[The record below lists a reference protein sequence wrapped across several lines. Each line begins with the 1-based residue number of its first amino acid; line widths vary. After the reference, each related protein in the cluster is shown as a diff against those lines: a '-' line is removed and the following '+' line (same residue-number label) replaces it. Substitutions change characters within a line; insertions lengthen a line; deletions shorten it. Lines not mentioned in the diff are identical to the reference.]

1 MKKISLLFLL
11 GFIAFSGFSQV
22 TLGLRM
28 SPAFCLNRVKDL
40 NGSDNSDFS
49 NNGSGVRFAF
59 GPTVDFKIGD
69 NYAFSTGAWYMSSR
83 AGLSVT
89 NTIGGVQYHYKEIV
103 SLQSVQIPVTF
114 KAYTNEIATN
124 MKLYFQLGGLATFNF
139 YEKFKESSPALS
151 GAYDDKYNVLDV
163 SLYMGTGI
171 SYKIGESNALF
182 AGLYYNRG
190 LMNLFDGSTNPATQ
204 NKLKKDAKYNMDLVG
219 LEVGVTF

>member
-11 GFIAFSGFSQV
+11 GFLAFSGFSQV

-28 SPAFCLNRVKDL
+28 SPVFCLNRVKDL
-40 NGSDNSDFS
+40 NSGDNIDFS
-49 NNGSGVRFAF
+49 NNSTGVRFAF

-83 AGLSVT
+83 AGLSATITPAPGVT
-89 NTIGGVQYHYKEIV
+89 SNYKEIV
-103 SLQSVQIPVTF
+103 SLQCVQVPVTF

-124 MKLYFQLGGLATFNF
+124 MKLYFQLGGLATMNF
-139 YEKFKESSPALS
+139 YEKFKESTPATS
-151 GAYDDKYNVLDV
+151 SYDDKYNFLDV
-163 SLYMGTGI
+163 SLYMGAGV

-182 AGLYYNRG
+182 GGLYYNRG
-190 LMNLFDGSTNPATQ
+190 LMNLFDGSTDPYTH
-204 NKLKKDAKYNMDLVG
+204 NKYKKEAKYNMDLVG